1 MKYLLIPIEIIRRE
15 LDSRLLIALR
25 LLLLN
30 SEWEV
35 IIGKTNKVGDFW
47 RTQIKKNQKFI
58 YLSKGMTFS
67 KLFYLNLISKGGFF
81 FLLDEEGAIFSN
93 FISKVAKRGG
103 TNNDLIK
110 YMSKILFWGENEKKE
125 FLDRHYK
132 YLTNEKIEV
141 TGNPR
146 FDLCK
151 KEYRDYHINKTKNS
165 YVDKNLI
172 MIDTAFGVYNNIVDI
187 NLEFEHWK
195 NVKYEKN
202 RGEYDRHQWLKNIA
216 PLYEYQKKIFPH
228 FLDGIKYICNNYSD
242 YNFLIRPHPVENL
255 ETYKNFF
262 KDISN
267 VVVSNEGSA
276 VEKFINAKLIIHNG
290 CTTAI
295 EALFHEIPSVCFL
308 PLYNEEMVQT
318 LPSEI
323 SYRAFN
329 KIELKN
335 YINKCLNKKNFSE
348 FYLSKKDLIEK
359 FIDNF
364 NYDSSKRIAKIIN
377 SFDLNSKIDIDYD
390 LNLRSF
396 AHIILPDQIIKM
408 IQRFNKSIYDLLSD
422 KKSKKAFEKRDQ
434 IKFKNLSLNDI
445 KHSLNSFEK
454 IDKNIKN
461 IVAVELDTHLFKLKR
476 I

>member
-1 MKYLLIPIEIIRRE
+1 MKIKYLLIPIEIIRRE

-25 LLLLN
+25 VLLLN
-30 SEWEV
+30 PEWEV

-47 RTQIKKNQKFI
+47 RTQIKKDQKFI

-93 FISKVAKRGG
+93 FISNVAKRGG

-125 FLDRHYK
+125 FLDRHSR
-132 YLTNEKIEV
+132 YLTNDKIEV

-151 KEYRDYHINKTKNS
+151 IAYRDYHMNKSKQSNL
-165 YVDKNLI
+165 DKNLI
-172 MIDTAFGVYNNIVDI
+172 MVDTAFGVYNNIINI

-202 RGEYDRHQWLKNIA
+202 RGEYDRHQWLKNIK

-228 FLDGIKYICNNYSD
+228 FLDGIKYICNCYSN

-255 ETYKNFF
+255 DTYRNFF
-262 KDISN
+262 KDIKN
-267 VVVSNEGSA
+267 VEVSNEGSA
-276 VEKFINAKLIIHNG
+276 VEKFINSKLVIHNG

-308 PLYNEEMVQT
+308 PLYDKDMVQT

-323 SYRAFN
+323 SYKAFN
-329 KIELKN
+329 KKELKN
-335 YINKCLNKKNFSE
+335 LINESINNKKFSE
-348 FYLSKKDLIEK
+348 FYLTKKKLTEK
-359 FIDNF
+359 FIDNV
-364 NYDSSKRIAKIIN
+364 NYDSSKKIAYIIDN
-377 SFDLNSKIDIDYD
+377 FDLDTKIDLDYD
-390 LNLRSF
+390 VSLRSF
-396 AHIILPDQIIKM
+396 AHIILPDQIIRI
-408 IQRFNKSIYDLLSD
+408 IQRLNKTVYNFMSD
-422 KKSKKAFEKRDQ
+422 KKSKKLLIEE
-434 IKFKNLSLNDI
+434 IKLNLKTL
-445 KHSLNSFEK
+445 
-454 IDKNIKN
+454 
-461 IVAVELDTHLFKLKR
+461 A
-476 I
+476 